1 MSGAVSA
8 LLSGTMVAQTIRASL
23 PYTYAALGGI
33 LSERSGVAHVGL
45 EGILL
50 AGAFAS
56 VATHVATGSPWLGL
70 LAGGCVGAAMGLL
83 HGYVSAVR
91 GVHAILSGLV
101 LNLLALGVTRFLL
114 RAWYASSANSPAIAG
129 FRYAETSRPLVRT
142 FAEPPLWLALIL
154 GAVVTWV
161 IAKTRF
167 GLRLRATGE
176 NPVAARSV
184 GVPVARV
191 QVWAVVVGSAVAGL
205 GGVALAFDQ
214 HQFQAQMSGGRGFI
228 ALAAIILARHRVV
241 PAVLACAVF
250 ASLESM
256 QVVLQGTVHL
266 PSELFTALPYLAT
279 LVALAASGARRQ
291 AGAGAHVAS

>member
-1 MSGAVSA
+1 MSSA
-8 LLSGTMVAQTIRASL
+8 LSALFSETMLAQTIRASL

-33 LSERSGVAHVGL
+33 LSERSGIAHVGL

-50 AGAFAS
+50 GGAFAA

-70 LAGGCVGAAMGLL
+70 LCGGIIGASMGFV

-114 RAWYASSANSPAIAG
+114 RAWYASSANSPAVPA
-129 FRYAETSRPLVRT
+129 FRYGERASALVRT
-142 FAEPPLWLALIL
+142 IAEPPLLLVLAL
-154 GAVVTWV
+154 GAFAAWL

-167 GLRLRATGE
+167 GLRIRASGE
-176 NPVAARSV
+176 NPTAAKGV
-184 GVPVARV
+184 GVPVART
-191 QVWAVVVGSAVAGL
+191 QVMAVTLGSAIAGL

-241 PAVLACAVF
+241 PAVIACTVF
-250 ASLESM
+250 AVLESM

-266 PSELFTALPYLAT
+266 PSEVFTALPYVAT
-279 LVALAASGARRQ
+279 LVALGLAGTRFQRGAAAS
-291 AGAGAHVAS
+291 

>member
-1 MSGAVSA
+1 MSA
-8 LLSGTMVAQTIRASL
+8 LSALFSGTMLAQTLRATL
-23 PYTYAALGGI
+23 PYGYAALGGI
-33 LSERSGVAHVGL
+33 LSERSGIAHVGL

-70 LAGGCVGAAMGLL
+70 LAGGLVGASMGLI

-101 LNLLALGVTRFLL
+101 LNLLALGGTRFLL
-114 RAWYASSANSPAIAG
+114 RAWYASSANSPAVPG
-129 FRYAETSRPLVRT
+129 FRYAEHASPLLRA
-142 FAEPPLWLALIL
+142 FAEPPLWLALGL
-154 GAVVTWV
+154 VGLVAWC
-161 IAKTRF
+161 IARTQF

-191 QVWAVVVGSAVAGL
+191 QVLAVTLGSAVAGL

-228 ALAAIILARHRVV
+228 ALAAIILARHRVL
-241 PAVLACAVF
+241 PSVLACAVF

-266 PSELFTALPYLAT
+266 PTELFTALPYLAT
-279 LVALAASGARRQ
+279 LVALALAGARRQ
-291 AGAGAHVAS
+291 TSGPAAS

>member
-1 MSGAVSA
+1 M
-8 LLSGTMVAQTIRASL
+8 LTQTIRASL

-33 LSERSGVAHVGL
+33 LSERSGIAHVGL

-50 AGAFAS
+50 SGAFVS

-70 LAGGCVGAAMGLL
+70 VAGGLVGAAMGLV
-83 HGYVSAVR
+83 HGYVSAAR

-114 RAWYASSANSPAIAG
+114 RAWYASSANSPTVPG
-129 FRYAETSRPLVRT
+129 FRYAEHGSAMLRA
-142 FAEPPLWLALIL
+142 FAEPPLLLALALSIFVAWL
-154 GAVVTWV
+154 

-176 NPVAARSV
+176 NPEAARSV
-184 GVPVARV
+184 GVPVART
-191 QVWAVVVGSAVAGL
+191 QILAVTLGSAVAGL

-241 PAVLACAVF
+241 PAVIACAVF

-266 PSELFTALPYLAT
+266 PSDLFTALPYAAT
-279 LVALAASGARRQ
+279 LVALAMAGARGKRS
-291 AGAGAHVAS
+291 HASASAS